1 MLRPGGEPHANQIGK
16 RGVANLELEIE
27 PGLLADYGVA
37 LTRPSIASLA
47 PVGALAPRL
56 RRALRLRKRVA
67 SLLVERIA
75 LEILALVVTGA
86 RSRPGPRRRRWL
98 LRVHDRIRDE
108 FRSDL
113 TVTALARDAGV
124 HPVHLA
130 RALRARLG
138 APPGAYRR
146 TLKGS

>member
-16 RGVANLELEIE
+16 RGVANLELEME

-86 RSRPGPRRRRWL
+86 RSRPDPRHSDGSWPATRACIRCTSRAPFARGSGPRR
-98 LRVHDRIRDE
+98 
-108 FRSDL
+108 
-113 TVTALARDAGV
+113 ARTGE
-124 HPVHLA
+124 L
-130 RALRARLG
+130 
-138 APPGAYRR
+138 
-146 TLKGS
+146 